1 MKGIIY
7 KITNNIS
14 EKVYIGLTTATLQN
28 RWKGHKT
35 QARKALRKERPTHP
49 LYNAMAKYG
58 IENFKIEQ
66 IDESDN
72 FVQLGKLERKY
83 IKEYNSADRDFGYN
97 ITRGGESNQLDAN
110 PRTQLTI
117 EDVEEI
123 RKIYNECKLG
133 PQECWKLYSDRIS
146 FSAFEKVYEGTTW
159 KSVMPEVYSLENKK
173 VHKQMT
179 ASPGEKNGNAILTN
193 DEVMKIRKY
202 YVNHTLQECYEKYG
216 DKFASKDSFRV
227 VIDGSYKSLPIYS
240 KAKKTWINGDTEK
253 RVIRKPNVIRVIGNV
268 LEIDTFDDYGKLN
281 GTFKTDAKYE
291 DVVKK
296 YRWIKFGNGKICTHT
311 KEKSV
316 VFLHEFIM
324 DGKDKKIYYVNGDV
338 TDVRRAN
345 LTNNLTGNKIE
356 KYGIDKFKKL
366 LDEGTSLRGIGRA
379 IGVSAQSII
388 KYVKD
393 NKLVQD
399 AK

>member
-1 MKGIIY
+1 MGYIY
-7 KITNNIS
+7 VITNKING
-14 EKVYIGLTTATLQN
+14 KVYIGLTTTTLMH
-28 RWKGHKT
+28 RWNGHKT
-35 QARKALRKERPTHP
+35 SARKAQRGEKRYP

-110 PRTQLTI
+110 PRTRLTVD
-117 EDVEEI
+117 DVKKI

-146 FSAFEKVYEGTTW
+146 FSAFEKIYEGNTW

-173 VHKQMT
+173 AHKQMT
-179 ASPGEKNGNAILTN
+179 ANPGEKNGNAILTN
-193 DEVMKIRKY
+193 DEVMEIRKY

-216 DKFASKDSFRV
+216 DRFASKDSFRV

-253 RVIRKPNVIRVIGNV
+253 RVIGKPNIIRVIGNV

-281 GTFKTDAKYE
+281 GTFRTDAKYE
-291 DVVKK
+291 DIVKK

-311 KEKSV
+311 KEKNV
-316 VFLHEFIM
+316 MFLHEFIM

-345 LTNNLTGNKIE
+345 LTNNLTGSKIE
-356 KYGIDKFKKL
+356 KYGMDKFKTL
-366 LDEGTSLRGIGRA
+366 LDEGTSLRGLGRA
-379 IGVSAQSII
+379 IGASVQSIM
-388 KYVKD
+388 KYIKD
-393 NKLVQD
+393 NNLEKENKQ
-399 AK
+399 